1 MSLLDDLR
9 EFGGRPIP
17 DERRR
22 GLAVI
27 VGGGLILFAV
37 ALFAFQSLVTPPR
50 VQEDPPVRAAAADG
64 PAADPLAAGPAAID
78 EERERPSTTSPAPGL
93 SELERAARL
102 FLRGRGGKGGY
113 LDYSYGRGRAEEIP
127 AAAPGLIDELAS
139 NPPRVPAA
147 QRRIRPKLGPVI
159 AEGATSTR
167 ATVIATINDPEQI
180 YSVSLS
186 MELLGGKWTTMSMA
200 Q

>member
-9 EFGGRPIP
+9 EFGGKPIP

-64 PAADPLAAGPAAID
+64 PAADPPAAGPAAVD

-127 AAAPGLIDELAS
+127 AAARGSSTSSPPTHRVSRRPNAASTPSSALSLPRAPRQLARLS
-139 NPPRVPAA
+139 SPR
-147 QRRIRPKLGPVI
+147 
-159 AEGATSTR
+159 STTPSR
-167 ATVIATINDPEQI
+167 STASA
-180 YSVSLS
+180 
-186 MELLGGKWTTMSMA
+186 
-200 Q
+200 